1 MKICGIFDEEE
12 FELTEEVGRDQERL
26 RIYLFIK
33 DLVSC
38 RYLTTCFYFNTRKR
52 KWKDFMKISTER
64 FVLSNCSSAFPMRET
79 GCSTDPQV
87 LFRDTSSLPVR
98 NPDPRIYQVLF
109 RDASSLPVRNPGPVL
124 GVRQQS
130 QR

>member
-1 MKICGIFDEEE
+1 MELCMKICGIFDEEK
-12 FELTEEVGRDQERL
+12 FELTEEVRRDQERL

-38 RYLTTCFYFNTRKR
+38 RCLTTCFYFTTRKR

-64 FVLSNCSSAFPMRET
+64 FVLTNCSSAFPMRET
-79 GCSTDPQV
+79 ECST
-87 LFRDTSSLPVR
+87 
-98 NPDPRIYQVLF
+98 DPRIYQVLF
-109 RDASSLPVRNPGPVL
+109 RDASSLPVRNPGLVL

>member
-1 MKICGIFDEEE
+1 MGFCVKICGIFDEEE
-12 FELTEEVGRDQERL
+12 FELTEEVRRDQERL

-64 FVLSNCSSAFPMRET
+64 FVLTNCSSAFPVRET
-79 GCSTDPQV
+79 GCST
-87 LFRDTSSLPVR
+87 
-98 NPDPRIYQVLF
+98 DPRIYQVLF